1 MESRLVVMLFFVAA
15 LFGIF
20 SLSGFKKYYDPN
32 RAQRVKEIEEIAK
45 HQGEVKHGEE
55 VKVVIN
61 LDAPEFAKGKEIYT
75 KTGQC
80 VVCHGD
86 KGQGNPAQ
94 QAPML
99 AGQHDWYLISS
110 LKKMKSGERVNEKMN
125 PFLAKINEEDFA
137 EVVKYITALGK

>member
-15 LFGIF
+15 LFGVF
-20 SLSGFKKYYDPN
+20 SLSGFKKYYDPT
-32 RAQRVKEIEEIAK
+32 RAERVKHIEEVAK
-45 HQGEVKHGEE
+45 HQGETSHAE
-55 VKVVIN
+55 VKVAIN

-80 VVCHGD
+80 ILCHGD

-94 QAPML
+94 LAPML
-99 AGQHDWYLISS
+99 AGQHDWYLLSS

-125 PFLAKINEEDFA
+125 PFLAKITEEDFT